1 MANKIKVTLQVD
13 DNGSLSIVQKN
24 AERAAASTEKLNK
37 RKNTY
42 NRQEKGVAGLTSNS
56 TKAFA
61 KQAQTIG
68 GGGGLVPA
76 YATLAANVFAITAAF
91 GVLQRSAAVKQ
102 LEEGL
107 IFTGR
112 AAGQNL
118 PVVVEGLKSITG
130 AAVST
135 AQAMRAVAL
144 GTSAG
149 FSQSQMEGLAKVA
162 KGASLALGRDMGDAL
177 DRLTRGAA
185 KLEPEIL
192 DELGIMVRLDD
203 ATEKYAASL
212 GKTAG
217 ELSQFERRMA
227 FTNAIIDQGNKKFA
241 ALAAVV
247 DPNPYDKLAASFDN
261 LTKTVLN
268 GLNTA
273 FGPIVGFI
281 ADNLGVLIGLLG
293 IFATGVARQMVPA
306 LTAGGT
312 EMAKLATETADA
324 AKAQLKGLKSFKG
337 APKIFDALAEKV
349 ANGTATMEE
358 HQQLVTSLDKSQQG
372 HARTLDSMIEKH
384 GEESKQMKDKR
395 AKMAGLTAAQKQLE
409 EVTKTNAAATRQNT
423 QANALNAASQ
433 GNIKEMLIS
442 LRAAWAI
449 DIAATNA
456 DTASKGILTRAL
468 AFLTTGFKLATFS
481 IKAFTIALINAI
493 PVIGQIIMVASLAH
507 SFLKDMFSTPP
518 TALEEALEAQKE
530 QLDEFPKVLNQMV
543 AAFAATETAA
553 DGFMA
558 ALKPTSGILQ
568 QVTDM
573 TATLIQVQENEKIEA
588 QVKARMDLIDATLK
602 LKAAQDAA
610 AASSERAMDVI
621 NEDTSGMPLWK
632 QFIMAASMGE
642 RVQGALF
649 AAKVEADNAETSMDG
664 LLDAQKAYNAALA
677 DMDNLDGT
685 KTLRGMQEILVR
697 GIAQFQVSKNAVA
710 GNAEAMALLDQ
721 KIQGVSDILGN
732 LNEGNLRESLEQ
744 LQELNNQQQA
754 IVGSADAATE
764 SVAKFTALFAKR
776 SQVTGTFAED
786 LKLMNEAASN
796 MAAGEGFDAIMSQYG
811 EIFKKYGITT
821 GTPTEQKKAFDDLI
835 ARVDDLNTRI
845 DKRKETAEQENRLRE
860 IYLQTGN
867 QVLAAETALLT
878 TQSNRAILEEQ
889 IQMDKDLGKS
899 TTALELQ
906 LQGLITEELLK
917 QFKLK
922 ETEAARDKRLGGDI
936 MGAASESGTMSGEL
950 DKNASLTQGLTTL
963 NAASQST
970 LENLKKMGPEGEFT
984 AAVIGGAMNVAEAWT
999 VAFDTMAEKGAT
1011 TSDKIQAGMQAVGAT
1026 INAISQMQQA
1036 SAKQKVAAVDKE
1048 IAAEKKKD
1056 GTSQQSLAKI
1066 AQLEKKKEAIER
1078 KAFEQKKKMQMA
1090 EVVMATGVA
1099 IMNSLKMGIP
1109 FGLVFGAMAAAMGAA
1124 QLSAISSQTFDG
1136 GSSSIGTGGPSS
1148 IGIGQRGSSID
1159 LAKSQGGAGE
1169 LAYLRGAQGL
1179 GGAENFRATNA
1190 FTGAKYRASG
1200 GNTAYMVGE
1209 QGPELFVPDRPG
1221 RIESADDTAVMGS
1234 PMNVNFSIN
1243 AVDASGIEDL
1253 LVGQRVNIIGMLR
1266 DAANSTGDLFM
1277 EQVDTGQ
1284 YTPSSTGAKRY

>member
-13 DNGSLSIVQKN
+13 DNGSLSIVQKQ

-37 RKNTY
+37 KKNTY

-61 KQAQTIG
+61 KQAQTV
-68 GGGGLVPA
+68 GGGLVPA

-149 FSQSQMEGLAKVA
+149 FSQSQMEGLTKVA

-203 ATEKYAASL
+203 ATERYAASL

-241 ALAAVV
+241 ALAAVI

-261 LTKTVLN
+261 LTKIVLN

-293 IFATGVARQMVPA
+293 MFAAGVARQMVPA

-312 EMAKLATETADA
+312 KMAELATETADA

-337 APKIFDALAEKV
+337 APKVFDSLAEKV
-349 ANGTATMEE
+349 ANGTASMEE
-358 HQQLVTSLDKSQQG
+358 HQQLVTSLDKSQKA
-372 HARTLDSMIEKH
+372 HARTLDSMIAKH
-384 GEESKQMKDKR
+384 GEESKQMQTKR
-395 AKMAGLTAAQKQLE
+395 ATMAGITAAQKQLE
-409 EVTKTNAAATRQNT
+409 EVTKANAVATRLNT

-433 GNIKEMLIS
+433 GNIKGMLTA
-442 LRAAWAI
+442 LRAAWAL

-456 DTASKGILTRAL
+456 DTVSKGILTRAL
-468 AFLTTGFKLATFS
+468 AFLSTGFKMAAFS
-481 IKAFTIALINAI
+481 VKAFGIALINAI
-493 PVIGQIIMVASLAH
+493 PVIGQIIMVASLAY

-530 QLDEFPKVLNQMV
+530 QLDEFPKVLSQMV

-573 TATLIQVQENEKIEA
+573 TAKLIQVQENEKIEA
-588 QVKARMDLIDATLK
+588 QVKARMDLIDANLK
-602 LKAAQDAA
+602 LKEAQDRV
-610 AASSERAMDVI
+610 AASSQRVKDIAT
-621 NEDTSGMPLWK
+621 EDTSEMSWWER
-632 QFIMAASMGE
+632 FVMATSKGQ
-642 RVQGALF
+642 RIQGAMMASI
-649 AAKVEADNAETSMDG
+649 AAAGNAENSMEG
-664 LLDAQKAYNAALA
+664 LLDATEAYNAALA

-685 KTLRGMQEILVR
+685 KTLKGMQEILVR
-697 GIAQFQVSKNAVA
+697 GIAQFQVSKTAVA
-710 GNAEAMALLDQ
+710 GNAEAMELLDQ
-721 KIQGVSDILGN
+721 KINGVNEILGN
-732 LNEGNLRESLEQ
+732 LNEGNLKESLKK
-744 LQELNNQQQA
+744 LQDLNNQQQA
-754 IVGSADAATE
+754 IVGSAEAATE
-764 SVAKFTALFAKR
+764 SVGKFTALFAKR

-796 MAAGEGFDAIMSQYG
+796 MAAGEGFNAIMSKYG
-811 EIFKKYGITT
+811 EIFKKYGITA
-821 GTPTEQKKAFDDLI
+821 GTPQEQKKAFDELI
-835 ARVDDLNTRI
+835 AKVADLNNRI

-889 IQMDKDLGKS
+889 IKMTKDLGLS

-950 DKNASLTQGLTTL
+950 DKKASLTQGLTTL

-970 LENLKKMGPEGEFT
+970 LENLKKMGPEGEAS
-984 AAVIGGAMNVAEAWT
+984 AAVLGGAMNIAEAWT

-1056 GTSQQSLAKI
+1056 GKSQQSLAKI

-1099 IMNSLKMGIP
+1099 IMNSVKMGLP
-1109 FGLVFGAMAAAMGAA
+1109 WGLVFGTMAAAMGAA

-1136 GSSSIGTGGPSS
+1136 GSSSVGTGGPSS
-1148 IGIGQRGSSID
+1148 IGIGQRGSSVD

-1221 RIESADDTAVMGS
+1221 RIESADDTAAMGS

-1243 AVDASGIEDL
+1243 AVDATGIEDL
-1253 LVGQRVNIIGMLR
+1253 LIGQRGNIIGMLR
-1266 DAANSTGDLFM
+1266 DAANSTGSQFM
-1277 EQVDTGQ
+1277 ENVDTGQ

>member
-37 RKNTY
+37 KKNTY
-42 NRQEKGVAGLTSNS
+42 NKQEKGVAGLTSNS

-76 YATLAANVFAITAAF
+76 DAALAANVFAITAAF

-118 PVVVEGLKSITG
+118 PVVVQGLREITG

-149 FSQSQMEGLAKVA
+149 FSQSQMEGLTKVA

-241 ALAAVV
+241 ALAAVI
-247 DPNPYDKLAASFDN
+247 DPNPYDKLAATFDN
-261 LTKTVLN
+261 LTKVVLN

-293 IFATGVARQMVPA
+293 MFATGVARQMVPA

-312 EMAKLATETADA
+312 KMAELATETADA

-337 APKIFDALAEKV
+337 APKVFDSLAEKV
-349 ANGTATMEE
+349 ANGTASMEE
-358 HQQLVTSLDKSQQG
+358 HQQLVTSLDKSQKA
-372 HARTLDSMIEKH
+372 HARTLDSMIAKH
-384 GEESKQMKDKR
+384 GEESKQMKNKR
-395 AKMAGLTAAQKQLE
+395 AAMAGITAAQKQLE
-409 EVTKTNAAATRQNT
+409 EVTKANAAATRLNT
-423 QANALNAASQ
+423 QANVLNAASQ
-433 GNIKEMLIS
+433 GNIKGMLTS
-442 LRAAWAI
+442 LRAAWAL

-456 DTASKGILTRAL
+456 DTVSKGLLTRAL
-468 AFLTTGFKLATFS
+468 AFLSTGFKMAAFS
-481 IKAFTIALINAI
+481 AKAFGIALINAI
-493 PVIGQIIMVASLAH
+493 PVIGQIIMVASLAY

-530 QLDEFPKVLNQMV
+530 QLDEFPEVLNQMV

-573 TATLIQVQENEKIEA
+573 TAKLIQVQENEKIEA
-588 QVKARMDLIDATLK
+588 QVAARMALIDANLRLK
-602 LKAAQDAA
+602 ESEEASEAAGLEPNEELKWWERLALAISGSSDALVGSTGAATQALVAYTSLSESTDTAA
-610 AASSERAMDVI
+610 
-621 NEDTSGMPLWK
+621 
-632 QFIMAASMGE
+632 
-642 RVQGALF
+642 
-649 AAKVEADNAETSMDG
+649 
-664 LLDAQKAYNAALA
+664 DAQTRLNAAVA

-697 GIAQFQVSKNAVA
+697 GIAQFQVSKTAVA

-721 KIQGVSDILGN
+721 KIQGVNEILGN
-732 LNEGNLRESLEQ
+732 LNEGNLKESLKQ
-744 LQELNNQQQA
+744 LQDLNNQQQA
-754 IVGSADAATE
+754 IVGSAAAATE
-764 SVAKFTALFAKR
+764 SVSKFTALFAKR

-786 LKLMNEAASN
+786 LRLMNEAASN

-821 GTPTEQKKAFDDLI
+821 GTPQEQKKAFDDLI
-835 ARVDDLNTRI
+835 AKVDDLNTRI
-845 DKRKETAEQENRLRE
+845 DERKETAEKENRLRE

-878 TQSNRAILEEQ
+878 TQRNRAILEEQ
-889 IQMDKDLGKS
+889 IQMAKDLGLS

-906 LQGLITEELLK
+906 LQGLITEEVLK
-917 QFKLK
+917 RFKLK

-936 MGAASESGTMSGEL
+936 MGAASESGTISGDL
-950 DKNASLTQGLTTL
+950 DKDASLTQGLTSL

-970 LENLKKMGPEGEFT
+970 LENLRKLGPEGEVS

-1056 GTSQQSLAKI
+1056 GKSQQSLAKI
-1066 AQLEKKKEAIER
+1066 AQLEKKKESIER

-1109 FGLVFGAMAAAMGAA
+1109 FGLIFGAMAAAMGAA

-1136 GSSSIGTGGPSS
+1136 GGSSSIGTGGPSS
-1148 IGIGQRGSSID
+1148 IGIGQRGSSVD

-1209 QGPELFVPDRPG
+1209 QGPELFVPDRAG
-1221 RIESADDTAVMGS
+1221 RIESADDTAAMGA

-1243 AVDASGIEDL
+1243 AVDATGIEDL
-1253 LVGQRVNIIGMLR
+1253 LVGQRGNIIGMLR
-1266 DAANSTGDLFM
+1266 EAANSTGDLFM
-1277 EQVDTGQ
+1277 EQVDPGQ